1 MSDLATLVGVPYVE
15 RGRDLARD
23 GGLDCYGLVR
33 VGLARLGVLW
43 PENEAEALACSESLA
58 VRLTS
63 SERPQRGDVVE
74 MLMEGR
80 AHVGLMVDGFTVLHA
95 KSPRDGDIMAERP
108 STSVLTP
115 LSTLRRLRAVIGVS
129 RPRR

>member
-33 VGLARLGVLW
+33 VGLARLRVCW
-43 PENEAEALACSESLA
+43 PESEAEALSASTALA
-58 VRLTS
+58 RRLEA

-74 MLMEGR
+74 MLVEGR
-80 AHVGLMVDGFTVLHA
+80 AHVGLMVDGFTVLHMQ
-95 KSPRDGDIMAERP
+95 RE
-108 STSVLTP
+108 TVSVLTP

-129 RPRR
+129 RPSR

>member
-1 MSDLATLVGVPYVE
+1 MSDLASLVGVPYVE
-15 RGRDLARD
+15 RGRDIDRD

-33 VGLARLGVLW
+33 LGLSRLGVEW
-43 PENEAEALACSESLA
+43 PADEAEALGHPESLA
-58 VRLTS
+58 TRLTPA
-63 SERPQRGDVVE
+63 ERPMRGDVAE
-74 MLMEGR
+74 MLMDGR

-95 KSPRDGDIMAERP
+95 KREG
-108 STSVLTP
+108 TSVLTP

>member
-58 VRLTS
+58 IRLATG
-63 SERPQRGDVVE
+63 ERPQRGDVVE
-74 MLMEGR
+74 MLMETR
-80 AHVGLMVDGFTVLHA
+80 VHVGLMVNSFIVLHA
-95 KSPRDGDIMAERP
+95 RHEG
-108 STSVLTP
+108 TSVLTP
-115 LSTLRRLRAVIGVS
+115 LSTLRRMRAVIGVS

>member
-43 PENEAEALACSESLA
+43 PENEAEALAASKALA
-58 VRLTS
+58 TRLTNQQ
-63 SERPQRGDVVE
+63 RPQRGDVVE
-74 MLMEGR
+74 MLMGGR

-95 KSPRDGDIMAERP
+95 KSEGA
-108 STSVLTP
+108 SVLTS
-115 LSTLRRLRAVIGVS
+115 LSILRRMRAVIGVS